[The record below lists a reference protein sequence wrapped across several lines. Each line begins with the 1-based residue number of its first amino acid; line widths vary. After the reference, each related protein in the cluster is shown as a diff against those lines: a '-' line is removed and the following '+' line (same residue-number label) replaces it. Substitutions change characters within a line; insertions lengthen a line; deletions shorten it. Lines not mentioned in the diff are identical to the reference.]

1 MSNFPIAHKFTA
13 QWEGG
18 LSDHPADRGGLTAY
32 GATITFVKDIANT
45 QSGRDFLHQIGVRLP
60 VTTENMRQITPDQ
73 AASMF
78 KYKFWSPFWSPLGLD
93 AIPLRPAICL
103 YDMAVNSGPSPS
115 ARTAQRGYNRCI
127 LHGVKLAEDGILGP
141 LTRKALSQ
149 DTDVIINAMLDMRV
163 AFVETIVRNDE
174 SQRVFLQGW
183 LNRING
189 LRSYVMGLR

>member
-32 GATITFVKDIANT
+32 GASVKFVKGIANP
-45 QSGRDFLHQIGVRLP
+45 QPGRYFLHQIGVRLS
-60 VTTENMRQITPDQ
+60 VTTESMRQITADQ

-78 KYKFWSPFWSPLGLD
+78 KYKVWSPLGLD

-103 YDMAVNSGPSPS
+103 YDMAVNSGPSAS
-115 ARTAQRGYNRCI
+115 VRTAQRGYNRCV

-149 DTDVIINAMLDMRV
+149 DTDAIINAMLDMRV
-163 AFVETIVRNDE
+163 AFVEAIARNDE
-174 SQRVFLQGW
+174 SQRAFLEGW

-189 LRSYVMGLR
+189 LRSYVMGL

>member
-60 VTTENMRQITPDQ
+60 VTRESMRQITPDQ

-103 YDMAVNSGPSPS
+103 YDMAVNSGPSAS
-115 ARTAQRGYNRCI
+115 ARTAQRGYNRCV

-141 LTRKALSQ
+141 LTRKALSL

-183 LNRING
+183 LNRIKG
-189 LRSYVMGLR
+189 LRSYVMGL

>member
-78 KYKFWSPFWSPLGLD
+78 KYKFWSPLGLD

-103 YDMAVNSGPSPS
+103 YDMAVNSGPSAS
-115 ARTAQRGYNRCI
+115 ARTAQRGYNRCV

-163 AFVETIVRNDE
+163 AFVEAIVRNDE

>member
-18 LSDHPADRGGLTAY
+18 LSSHYADRGGLTAY
-32 GATITFVKDIANT
+32 GASIKFVKGIANT
-45 QSGRDFLHQIGVRLP
+45 QPGRDFLRQIGVRLP
-60 VTTENMRQITPDQ
+60 VSMNSICQIAADQ
-73 AASMF
+73 AAAMF
-78 KYKFWSPFWSPLGLD
+78 KREFWSSLRLD
-93 AIPLRPAICL
+93 DFPVRPAVCL
-103 YDMAVNSGPSPS
+103 YDMAVNSGPSAS
-115 ARTAQRGYNRCI
+115 VSTAQRGYNHCV

-149 DTDVIINAMLDMRV
+149 DTDAIINAMLDMRV
-163 AFVETIVRNDE
+163 AFVEAIVRNDE

>member
-1 MSNFPIAHKFTA
+1 MSNFLIAHKFTA
-13 QWEGG
+13 QWEGW

-32 GATITFVKDIANT
+32 GASIRFVKGIANT

-60 VTTENMRQITPDQ
+60 VTPESMRQITPDQ
-73 AASMF
+73 VASMF
-78 KYKFWSPFWSPLGLD
+78 KYKFWSPLGLD

-103 YDMAVNSGPSPS
+103 YDMAVNSGPSAS
-115 ARTAQRGYNRCI
+115 VRTAQRGYNRCV

-149 DTDVIINAMLDMRV
+149 DTDSVINAMLDMRV
-163 AFVETIVRNDE
+163 AFVEAIVRNDE

-189 LRSYVMGLR
+189 LRNYVMGL

>member
-32 GATITFVKDIANT
+32 GASIRFVKGIANT

-60 VTTENMRQITPDQ
+60 VTPESMRQITPDQ
-73 AASMF
+73 VASMF
-78 KYKFWSPFWSPLGLD
+78 KREFWSSLRLD
-93 AIPLRPAICL
+93 DLPLRPAICL
-103 YDMAVNSGPSPS
+103 YDMVVNSGPSAS
-115 ARTAQRGYNRCI
+115 VRTAQRGYNRCV

-149 DTDVIINAMLDMRV
+149 DTDAIINAMLDMRV
-163 AFVETIVRNDE
+163 AFVEAIARNDE
-174 SQRVFLQGW
+174 SQRAFLEGW

-189 LRSYVMGLR
+189 LRSYVMGL

>member
-32 GATITFVKDIANT
+32 GASIRFVKGIANT

-60 VTTENMRQITPDQ
+60 VTPESMRQITPDQ

-103 YDMAVNSGPSPS
+103 YDMAVNSGPSAS
-115 ARTAQRGYNRCI
+115 ARTAQRGYNRCV

-149 DTDVIINAMLDMRV
+149 DTDAVINAMLDMRV
-163 AFVETIVRNDE
+163 AFVEAIVRNDE

-189 LRSYVMGLR
+189 LRSYVMGL

>member
-32 GATITFVKDIANT
+32 GASIRFVKGIANT

-60 VTTENMRQITPDQ
+60 VTPESMRQITPDQ
-73 AASMF
+73 VASMF
-78 KYKFWSPFWSPLGLD
+78 KREFWSSLRLD
-93 AIPLRPAICL
+93 DLPLRPAICL
-103 YDMAVNSGPSPS
+103 YDMAVNSGPSAS
-115 ARTAQRGYNRCI
+115 VRTAQRGYNRCV

-149 DTDVIINAMLDMRV
+149 DTDAVINAMLDMRV
-163 AFVETIVRNDE
+163 AFVEAIARNDE
-174 SQRVFLQGW
+174 SQHAFLQGW

-189 LRSYVMGLR
+189 LRNYVMGL

>member
-32 GATITFVKDIANT
+32 GASIRFVKGIANT

-60 VTTENMRQITPDQ
+60 VTPESMRQITPDQ

-103 YDMAVNSGPSPS
+103 YDMAVNSGPSAS
-115 ARTAQRGYNRCI
+115 ARTAQRGYNRCV

-149 DTDVIINAMLDMRV
+149 DTDAVINAMLDMRV
-163 AFVETIVRNDE
+163 AFVEAIARNDE
-174 SQRVFLQGW
+174 SQRVFLEGW

-189 LRSYVMGLR
+189 LRNYVMGL

>member
-32 GATITFVKDIANT
+32 GASVKFVKGIANT
-45 QSGRDFLHQIGVRLP
+45 QPGRYFLHQIGVRLS
-60 VTTENMRQITPDQ
+60 VTTESMRQITADQ

-78 KYKFWSPFWSPLGLD
+78 KYKVWSPLGLD

-103 YDMAVNSGPSPS
+103 YDMAVNSGPSAS
-115 ARTAQRGYNRCI
+115 VRTAQRGYNRCV

-149 DTDVIINAMLDMRV
+149 DTDAIINAMLDMRV
-163 AFVETIVRNDE
+163 AFVEAIARNDE
-174 SQRVFLQGW
+174 SQRAFLEGW

-189 LRSYVMGLR
+189 LRSYVMGL

>member
-32 GATITFVKDIANT
+32 GASVKFVKGIANT
-45 QSGRDFLHQIGVRLP
+45 QPGRDFLHQIGVRLP
-60 VTTENMRQITPDQ
+60 VTTESICQIVADQ
-73 AASMF
+73 AAAMF
-78 KYKFWSPFWSPLGLD
+78 KREFWSSLRLD
-93 AIPLRPAICL
+93 DLPLRPAICL
-103 YDMAVNSGPSPS
+103 YDMAVNSGPSAS
-115 ARTAQRGYNRCI
+115 VRTAQRGYNRCV

-149 DTDVIINAMLDMRV
+149 DTDAIINAMLDMRV
-163 AFVETIVRNDE
+163 AFVEAIARNDE
-174 SQRVFLQGW
+174 SQRAFLEGW

-189 LRSYVMGLR
+189 LRSYVMGL

>member
-32 GATITFVKDIANT
+32 GASVKFVKGIANT
-45 QSGRDFLHQIGVRLP
+45 QPGRDFLHQIGVRLP
-60 VTTENMRQITPDQ
+60 VTPESMRQITPDQ
-73 AASMF
+73 VASMF
-78 KYKFWSPFWSPLGLD
+78 KYKVWSPLGLD
-93 AIPLRPAICL
+93 AIPLRSAICL
-103 YDMAVNSGPSPS
+103 YDMAVNSGTS
-115 ARTAQRGYNRCI
+115 ASVRTAQRGYNRCV

-149 DTDVIINAMLDMRV
+149 DTDAVIKAMLDMRV
-163 AFVETIVRNDE
+163 AFVEAIARNDE
-174 SQRVFLQGW
+174 SQHAFLQGW

-189 LRSYVMGLR
+189 LRNYVMGL